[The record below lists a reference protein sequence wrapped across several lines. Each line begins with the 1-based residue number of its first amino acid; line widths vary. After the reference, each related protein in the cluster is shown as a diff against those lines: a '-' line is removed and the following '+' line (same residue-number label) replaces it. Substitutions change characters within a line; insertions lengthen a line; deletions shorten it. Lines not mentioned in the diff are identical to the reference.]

1 MQKSRTENNLR
12 QHLLSNTQQNPTQPG
27 HQVTV
32 IQVPWHPP
40 SIQPTLDKPR
50 HTSLPPFAISI
61 LCSIFLSLDVFPETS
76 NTTWKHIK
84 QKIMVRHLVKS
95 LKGSWGVGN
104 LLTQATTKHARP
116 KGRERWE
123 MHPQGRSKL
132 RAVRASKKL
141 HFWSPQPRGHRL
153 GSPPLGTGSSWA
165 RGGIP
170 AQPGEGC
177 RSCLLPVQCQQGC
190 WAPSVG
196 TAAFHCPSR
205 DGKRKSSGSF
215 EQLPAHGWTQRL

>member
-32 IQVPWHPP
+32 IQVPRHPP
-40 SIQPTLDKPR
+40 SIQPTLSGQATPHFSASFCHLNTLLYFSFSRCFSWNIKYNMET
-50 HTSLPPFAISI
+50 HQTKNNGKTSGEEPER
-61 LCSIFLSLDVFPETS
+61 FLRGGQSPDTS
-76 NTTWKHIK
+76 NYK
-84 QKIMVRHLVKS
+84 
-95 LKGSWGVGN
+95 
-104 LLTQATTKHARP
+104 ARSAQ
-116 KGRERWE
+116 RQRE